1 MGLHAETA
9 ARTRG
14 RSHQLVVYGVIEL
27 DLEPSYEGTVLVQ
40 AEVVRG
46 DSVVSRLV

>member
-27 DLEPSYEGTVLVQ
+27 DLEPSYKYRLK
-40 AEVVRG
+40 VVRG